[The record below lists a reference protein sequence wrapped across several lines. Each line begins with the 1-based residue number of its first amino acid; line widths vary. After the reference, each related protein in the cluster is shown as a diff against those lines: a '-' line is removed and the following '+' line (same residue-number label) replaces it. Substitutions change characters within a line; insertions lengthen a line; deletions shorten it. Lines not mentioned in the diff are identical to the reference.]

1 MICGPAFSN
10 SLQCGLCVNL
20 TKLLLKRPTNFLA
33 FSSQSYLLVY
43 VSLGSKTF
51 LLTFGS
57 SVGISKLKYGITF
70 VGALS
75 ISPFKILSIIP
86 RVSLIEIRLPV
97 PFQPVETKYALA
109 PTFYIFFNNC
119 TAFNSCI
126 LSDIH
131 AIAFSKKYTA
141 FNSRFF
147 TDTIA
152 WFFAIYFT

>member
-1 MICGPAFSN
+1 MCGPAFSN

-33 FSSQSYLLVY
+33 FSSQSYLLPY

-57 SVGISKLKYGITF
+57 SVGISKSKYGITF

-109 PTFYIFFNNC
+109 PTFYIFFNNSS
-119 TAFNSCI
+119 A
-126 LSDIH
+126 
-131 AIAFSKKYTA
+131 
-141 FNSRFF
+141 
-147 TDTIA
+147 
-152 WFFAIYFT
+152 YFTGCKLKNGPPKQAENVGVGSVIPLSVPASLAVKPERK